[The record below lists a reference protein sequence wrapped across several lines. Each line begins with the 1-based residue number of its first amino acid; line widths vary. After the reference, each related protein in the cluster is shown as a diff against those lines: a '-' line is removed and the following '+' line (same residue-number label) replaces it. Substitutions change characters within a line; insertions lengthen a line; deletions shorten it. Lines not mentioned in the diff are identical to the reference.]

1 MPSPLTVVRASP
13 TDHSVFALAGK
24 EIEVSLWDLERTFAD
39 GAGDGCKVGE
49 KRKKDEKEVGEIWRA
64 KNVGCNVSYTNKQLP
79 NNHLSLRRPVHH
91 LALCFLPVATGE
103 RHHLIA
109 TGTKAGTVRRYD
121 TRQRKPCDDWKVAK
135 EGGVGCI
142 EAGRDDQYVCACLA
156 LTVANCSLPTGLQ
169 C

>member
-1 MPSPLTVVRASP
+1 MWNRPLPMELEMGAKLGTSARRMKRR
-13 TDHSVFALAGK
+13 LAK
-24 EIEVSLWDLERTFAD
+24 S
-39 GAGDGCKVGE
+39 GE
-49 KRKKDEKEVGEIWRA
+49 LRMCV
-64 KNVGCNVSYTNKQLP
+64 CNVSYTNKQLP

-142 EAGRDDQYVCACLA
+142 EAGRDDQYVWACLA